1 MKWMIHIWNIFV
13 ESVVGIYMLVSGA
26 GVANRYTSFCK
37 DIEDE
42 TFDEVTCADLED
54 DDIVNY
60 NSFVSIP
67 VIALIIA
74 VLWVS
79 LMEIYMWKGAS
90 FTMR

>member
-1 MKWMIHIWNIFV
+1 MIHIFNIFV
-13 ESVVGIYMLVSGA
+13 ESVVGIYMLISGA
-26 GVANRYTSFCK
+26 GVANRFTTFCK

-42 TFDEVTCADLED
+42 TFGDTTCEELED

-67 VIALIIA
+67 VIGLIIA

-79 LMEIYMWKGAS
+79 VVISSWPE
-90 FTMR
+90 F